1 MITYKKALEILKK
14 GKIKLKNEK
23 ILSKNAT
30 LRISAE
36 NIYSPENY
44 PISDNTA
51 FDGFA
56 INSKETNQIKGSN
69 PKKFKIIKTLAAGDN
84 PFIRNLKNFSTI
96 EVMTGSIIKK
106 PFDTVI
112 PIEQIKYFPNK
123 SNAKYIL
130 IKKKVNKH
138 NYLRFAGS
146 DYRKGQKI
154 IGTGEIIK
162 SSHILAFKAL
172 GIEKVLVKTK
182 PVLAFYA
189 TGNEISD
196 LKKIP
201 IWKVRNSNSYYLSS
215 LIKNLPITFKIQ
227 RILRDNDKKVFK
239 REIKKH
245 LKSNTNIII
254 TSGAVSAGKF
264 DFVPEAIKNFQL
276 TNFFKGVAIRPGK
289 PILFTKFKNKNIAFF
304 GLPGNPI
311 SSAAFFRFFVL
322 PFLFTSLNINEEE
335 AIKAK
340 LKNNFIK
347 KKFFTRFIK
356 GKISFSNKGLVE
368 FKVLKGQESFRIN
381 SFTQA
386 NSWGLFPSGKSKFK
400 KGQFIEC
407 FTILPK
413 DNTLFN

>member
-311 SSAAFFRFFVL
+311 SSAACFRFFVL
-322 PFLFTSLNINEEE
+322 PFLFMSLNINEEE

>member
-311 SSAAFFRFFVL
+311 SSAACFRFFVL
-322 PFLFTSLNINEEE
+322 PFLFMSLNINEEE

-400 KGQFIEC
+400 KGQCIEC